1 MGRSH
6 IYLWA
11 SAALAGLS
19 GAAVP
24 AAAQSAL
31 ADAASGIAQSAPLDA
46 DNPARGGDI
55 IVTATMRAENVQ
67 KVPISMSVVTGERL
81 AEFHA
86 VDVKSIQN
94 SVPNVFVEQTAG
106 NDVIYIRGFGSP
118 PSNFSFDQS
127 VSMYMDGIYA
137 GRLRQAQ
144 APFFDV
150 GRVEVLRGPQ
160 GALFGKNTAAGAISI
175 VSAGPTDELA
185 AELTGVYNFNQ
196 KGYDLSGYVSGPVS
210 DTLGVRFAVR
220 VQDQD
225 GWLRNLANGQKEP
238 RSEMQMFRFTLKW
251 APDAAFDT
259 TFKAEYANLNR
270 VGGYNVAAPLDVP
283 QRPRLFRYST
293 QNPLGQEGITNTS
306 VLLSNTANLSIG
318 EFTLTSVT
326 GYSWYKGS
334 VINNF
339 DQLAPSGTVVAN
351 SVYNSYPENFDQFSQ
366 EIRLLSPTGKT
377 AEFVVG
383 AYYDN
388 NRYHLDQ
395 LGGFD
400 VAALDYLGLL
410 HTIFDQKANSKSVF
424 GQVTIRPIPAVRIIG
439 SLRYSNTTKEG
450 DFRGLLEYGPF
461 ALRPVDAVAHMRFSE
476 GNTDPSITA
485 QIDLAPDVML
495 YATYGRGSKSGGFV
509 SNTYGTTNATF
520 RYLPER
526 SRNYEAGL
534 KFSLLNRAIVGNLSL
549 YNTQFKDLQV
559 SVYNPTISTYQTD
572 NAASATSKGV
582 EWAVTLRPVANFD
595 LTATGAYQDIK
606 YGNYPGAGCLATQT
620 LAQCNPSVPASIAA
634 NNLAGVRPAYTS
646 KWNGSLQAH
655 LFFDIGDAMKFDAT
669 GIAAGRSG
677 YFDSDNQDPV
687 FGYQKGFVKY
697 DLRLKLSDRNDRW
710 RVALVGKNLTNKLT
724 TGSSFQLPS
733 PITSEPRAILYVD
746 PPRSISLEVGFRY

>member
-1 MGRSH
+1 MRKSRSH
-6 IYLWA
+6 FYIGTA
-11 SAALAGLS
+11 CAALCMASL
-19 GAAVP
+19 P
-24 AAAQSAL
+24 AAAQTAPDSAATA
-31 ADAASGIAQSAPLDA
+31 ADAASADTDA
-46 DNPARGGDI
+46 TTVPDI
-55 IVTATMRAENVQ
+55 IVTATKRAESVQ
-67 KVPISMSVVTGERL
+67 KVPISMTVVTGEKL
-81 AEFHA
+81 ADFQA
-86 VDVKSIQN
+86 IDIKSIQN

-127 VSMYMDGIYA
+127 VSLYMDGIYA

-175 VSAGPTDELA
+175 ISAGPTDKMSA
-185 AELTGVYNFNQ
+185 GITGVYNFDQ

-210 DTLGVRFAVR
+210 DTLSARMAVR

-225 GWLRNLANGQKEP
+225 GWLFNRANGQKEP

-251 APDAAFDT
+251 APSTNFDT
-259 TFKAEYANLNR
+259 TLKAEYANLNR
-270 VGGYNVAAPLDVP
+270 VGGYNVAAPLNVP
-283 QRPRLFRYST
+283 QTARLFRYST
-293 QNPLGQEGITNTS
+293 QNPLGQEGITNKS
-306 VLLSNTANLSIG
+306 VLLSNTANLAIG
-318 EFTLTSVT
+318 DFTLTSVT

-334 VINNF
+334 VNNNF
-339 DQLAPSGTVVAN
+339 DQLAPSGNVVAN
-351 SVYNSYPENFDQFSQ
+351 SVYNSYPEKFDQFSQ
-366 EIRLLSPTGKT
+366 EVRLLSPVGKPV
-377 AEFVVG
+377 EFVVG

-388 NRYHLDQ
+388 SRYHLDQ
-395 LGGFD
+395 LGGFNI
-400 VAALDYLGLL
+400 AALSYFGLL

-424 GQVTIRPIPAVRIIG
+424 GQVTVRPIPQIRIIG

-461 ALRPVDAVAHMRFSE
+461 ALRPVNTVAHMRFSE
-476 GNTDPSITA
+476 GNTDPSVTA
-485 QIDLAPDVML
+485 QFDVAKDIMI

-526 SRNYEAGL
+526 SRNYEAGI
-534 KFSLLNRAIVGNLSL
+534 KFSLFDRVIVGNVSA
-549 YNTQFKDLQV
+549 YNTQFKNLQV
-559 SVYNPTISTYQTD
+559 SVYNPTISTYQTG

-582 EWAVTLRPVANFD
+582 EWAVTFRPIVNFD
-595 LTATGAYQDIK
+595 LTATGAYQDIQ
-606 YGNYPGAGCLATQT
+606 YDNYPGAACLATQT
-620 LAQCNPSVPASIAA
+620 LAQCNPAVPASIAA

-655 LFFDIGDAMKFDAT
+655 LFFNIGDKLKFDAT

-677 YFDSDNQDPV
+677 FFDSDNQSPI

-697 DLRLKLSDRNDRW
+697 DLRLQVASRNDSW
-710 RVALVGKNLTNKLT
+710 RVALVGKNLSNKLT
-724 TGSSFQLPS
+724 TGSAFQLPT

-746 PPRSISLEVGFRY
+746 PPRSLSLEVGFKY